1 MKSSCVDIRLAIH
14 LNSIV
19 ADPGGEQGDIPASVP
34 VKIGQET
41 DVSKEGH
48 IFHICWPNSIQFL
61 DPLLIKCSAEIIKM

>member
-14 LNSIV
+14 SNSIV
-19 ADPGGEQGDIPASVP
+19 ADPGGEPASVP

-61 DPLLIKCSAEIIKM
+61 DPLLIKCSAEII

>member
-14 LNSIV
+14 LHSII
-19 ADPGGEQGDIPASVP
+19 ADPGGEPTSVP

-61 DPLLIKCSAEIIKM
+61 DPLLIKCSAEII